1 MLFVSKQSLSF
12 RSNNFQCLPKCDERT
27 CKITGNNFAVITAV
41 DLIIGKIIE
50 AAIQEGKGELKGVPS
65 SQIVPYDPSKETDDS
80 NLNDQVTF

>member
-1 MLFVSKQSLSF
+1 M
-12 RSNNFQCLPKCDERT
+12 
-27 CKITGNNFAVITAV
+27 ITAV

>member
-1 MLFVSKQSLSF
+1 M
-12 RSNNFQCLPKCDERT
+12 
-27 CKITGNNFAVITAV
+27 ITAV

-80 NLNDQVTF
+80 NLNDQVTTVSKKKVQNFLGSKIGEYGGRLSCS

>member
-1 MLFVSKQSLSF
+1 M
-12 RSNNFQCLPKCDERT
+12 
-27 CKITGNNFAVITAV
+27 ITAV

-80 NLNDQVTF
+80 NLNDQVYFLMISTLTRSRCQFPGIFKYSCFYNRTVI